1 MADMARK
8 DILPAI
14 SRYITD
20 LASAVSVG
28 DIIGE
33 DLRDSFEAITARELT
48 ALKATAFGELT
59 LLERAAAKAKEIE
72 NSEERANYYKNSV
85 IPVMEALRAS
95 VDAMEKLTCE
105 DYWPMPNYGDL
116 LFGVM

>member
-1 MADMARK
+1 MARR
-8 DILPAI
+8 DILPAV

-20 LASAVSVG
+20 LAEAVSVG
-28 DIIGE
+28 DVIGE
-33 DLRDSFEAITARELT
+33 DLRGSFEAVTAKELT

-59 LLERAAAKAKEIE
+59 LLEKAAAKAKEIE
-72 NSEERANYYKNSV
+72 DSSERAMYYKKSV

-95 VDAMEKLTCE
+95 VDTMETLTCE